1 MDRGLIM
8 RTFATEPKTN
18 HGAREAGRNSLAL
31 PAAAMRAGSRAL
43 GGSMDELHAIAS
55 RAMASGSPTDF
66 SRVPASGRAAGA
78 IQAKLVIG
86 EAGDS
91 FEQEA
96 DRVAEQTMRMPEGRL
111 QRACECGGTCPRCK
125 QHGHGA
131 SALQARAKGGA
142 QSAVPPSVG
151 EALSGSGQALDAA
164 TRDFMESRFSQDFSR
179 VRVHTGAAAEK
190 SSRALGARAYTVGEQ
205 VVFGAN
211 QFAPN
216 TSEGKRL
223 LAHELTHVVQQ
234 SGGGAESAVIQ
245 RDLAIEPPQPNAVA
259 VALTPQ
265 QIADAIT
272 FNEGVLLAIPNSAD
286 VIEMVRDV
294 IGVSPQPAVVD
305 ADFVNAVVL
314 WQANFGLPQDG
325 KLGPRTAVPLFREIG
340 AEGVGHAEMRRNPR
354 YTPAGP
360 INVARGV
367 GGLRPTHMDMSAE
380 FRSDPANHVF
390 PSCGEIR
397 QDIQWDAAFVAA
409 SVAAGNG
416 TVPHAGFP
424 AAHPAGRW
432 IEDRNAG
439 DTLRYGHRAAFDR
452 GPGNQFVDNS
462 GRQNQAF
469 GHRFIGEDNP
479 GGLFADRG
487 SWSFRLRA
495 IDVCNG
501 NRQIAVSP
509 TLVINWL

>member
-1 MDRGLIM
+1 M
-8 RTFATEPKTN
+8 RTFAHESNASRGTRQAATSGMPLRS
-18 HGAREAGRNSLAL
+18 GASRAAGL
-31 PAAAMRAGSRAL
+31 AL
-43 GGSMDELHAIAS
+43 GGDMDALHAIAS
-55 RAMASGSPTDF
+55 RAMAQGSPTDF
-66 SRVPASGRAAGA
+66 TRVPASGTL
-78 IQAKLVIG
+78 QTKLVLG
-86 EAGDS
+86 EPGDS

-96 DRVAEQTMRMPEGRL
+96 DRMAEQTMRMPEGRL

-125 QHGHGA
+125 QHQA
-131 SALQARAKGGA
+131 SAVQAKRAGGA
-142 QSAVPPSVG
+142 GQAAVPASVG
-151 EALSGSGQALDAA
+151 EALAGSGKALDAA
-164 TRDFMESRFSQDFSR
+164 TRDFMESRFDQDFSR
-179 VRVHTGAAAEK
+179 VRVHTGAAAEQ

-211 QFAPN
+211 QFAPH
-216 TSEGKRL
+216 TSEGRRL

-234 SGGGAESAVIQ
+234 SGAGETALIQ
-245 RDLAIEPPQPNAVA
+245 RDLAIEPPLPNAVA
-259 VALTPQ
+259 VVLTPQ

-272 FNEGVLLAIPNSAD
+272 FNEGVLLQIPNSAD

-294 IGVSPQPAVVD
+294 LGVPPQPAVVD

-314 WQANFGLPQDG
+314 WQANFGLTQDG

-360 INVARGV
+360 INVARGG
-367 GGLRPTHMDMSAE
+367 GGLRPAHMDMTAE
-380 FRSDPANHVF
+380 FRSDPANHIF

-416 TVPHAGFP
+416 AVPHGGFP

-432 IEDRNAG
+432 IEDRDAG
-439 DTLRYGHRAAFDR
+439 NTTRYGHRSGFSP
-452 GPGNQFVDNS
+452 GPGNQYVDNT
-462 GRQNQAF
+462 GTQNQAF
-469 GHRFIGEDNP
+469 GHRFIGQDNP

-501 NRQIAVSP
+501 ERLVAVSP